1 MLRGY
6 FQSVVRVGLDLTPL
20 LGPPTGI
27 HQHTRALLDEL
38 VARNDIDVQ
47 GWLLTGRGRAT
58 GIDVPVWRFRVPA
71 GLAQQTWR
79 FGGFPGRRLVAGN
92 VDVIHGINFLAP
104 PRAGTV
110 VTIHDTTPLAG
121 ADLTQPAIAAKAG
134 AIRRLLRSSALIHV
148 PAQGI
153 ADELI
158 ADHGA
163 EADRVVVVPHGIRPA
178 PTVVPHEGV
187 PNYERYLITVGRTER
202 RKRVPT
208 IVEMLDDLPD
218 HVALVIAGPIGDDEN
233 RLASAVR
240 KLDDPNRV
248 VRVTAA
254 SDATRNSLIAGSAGL
269 VLASEYEG
277 FGFTPL
283 EAIQLNVPVAATA
296 VGALPDLIGD
306 GFDLVA
312 PGASDLSTALAAATR
327 RALNSAV
334 PQTVRQRVEALRWAD
349 TADAMVELYH
359 RART

>member
-1 MLRGY
+1 
-6 FQSVVRVGLDLTPL
+6 
-20 LGPPTGI
+20 
-27 HQHTRALLDEL
+27 
-38 VARNDIDVQ
+38 
-47 GWLLTGRGRAT
+47 
-58 GIDVPVWRFRVPA
+58 
-71 GLAQQTWR
+71 
-79 FGGFPGRRLVAGN
+79 
-92 VDVIHGINFLAP
+92 P

-158 ADHGA
+158 AEHGA
-163 EADRVVVVPHGIRPA
+163 EADRVVVVPHGLRPA
-178 PTVVPHEGV
+178 PSVVPHEGV
-187 PNYERYLITVGRTER
+187 PSYERYLITVGRTER

-218 HVALVIAGPIGDDEN
+218 DVALVIAGPIGDDEN

-240 KLDDPNRV
+240 KLGDPNRV

-254 SDATRNSLIAGSAGL
+254 SDATRDSLIAGSAGL

-312 PGASDLSTALAAATR
+312 PRSPDLSAALAAATLR
-327 RALNSAV
+327 VLDSAV
-334 PQTVRQRVEALRWAD
+334 PATVHRRIDALRWAD
-349 TADAMVELYH
+349 TAEAMVELYR
-359 RART
+359 RATLT